1 MQSGRQM
8 TGRFLTVG
16 VLLLLML
23 AFLCTAAPA
32 KTFAASRLPGQ
43 PKITKAAVYQNNNV
57 SLQWTK
63 AKQAVKY
70 KVYRKKAGGKYILVK
85 TTTKR
90 SYYSRNLSYG
100 SQYTYKVKAVNK
112 AGKTKTSKS
121 KRVYTKPAKP
131 HLTAKLYGTNRV
143 KLSWKTVKGAVKYK
157 VYRKKGSGKFVLLKT
172 TTKRSLLHK
181 NLAYNTRYAYKVVA
195 VSKAGRTTVS
205 SVKTVKTGK
214 RPAAE
219 VPGAPEIPQQ
229 PVVPDRP
236 QEPEAPSNPPLPDMP
251 EQPEM
256 PDEPEVPVFP
266 DIPEVPQEPEAPSL
280 PEAVHITIKIPIYT
294 EETVYWIKDIK
305 TGEVLYETTEPAAF
319 EVELLSRPN
328 PETWHWGSGGVK
340 ILKGYET
347 LTMTE
352 AEWEGSWY
360 NGQPDVIVVKKE
372 RSV

>member
-1 MQSGRQM
+1 MYPKMVGVMKWNMQSGRQM

-23 AFLCTAAPA
+23 ALLCTATTT

-90 SYYSRNLSYG
+90 SYCSRNLSYG

-236 QEPEAPSNPPLPDMP
+236 QEPEAPP
-251 EQPEM
+251 
-256 PDEPEVPVFP
+256 
-266 DIPEVPQEPEAPSL
+266 L

-294 EETVYWIKDIK
+294 EETVYWIKDIE